1 MRTTIDIEEDV
12 LAAAKDL
19 AAQRNQSA
27 GKVVSDLLR
36 LALKTRPGVPKR
48 NGIRL
53 WDE

>member
-12 LAAAKDL
+12 LAAANDL

-36 LALKTRPGVPKR
+36 YCS
-48 NGIRL
+48 
-53 WDE
+53 